1 MKATFFVKYDLA
13 RKKKIL
19 CEPALPDLQ
28 NQTFDFK
35 LDVQLHVVLSFP
47 VSWVVVDKRQMHA
60 NIMVQIILF

>member
-1 MKATFFVKYDLA
+1 MKAPFFVKYDLA
-13 RKKKIL
+13 RKKIL

-47 VSWVVVDKRQMHA
+47 VSWVVVDKRQMHS